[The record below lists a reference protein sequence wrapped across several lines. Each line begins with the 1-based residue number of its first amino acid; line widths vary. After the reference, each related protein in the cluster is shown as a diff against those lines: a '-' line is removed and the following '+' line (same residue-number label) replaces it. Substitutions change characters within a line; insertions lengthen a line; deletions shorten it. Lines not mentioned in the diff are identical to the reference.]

1 METYHVLVYG
11 FIRHNQGVWSYKI
24 LTENHKIYNQ
34 HNGYYPEWTSRQRM
48 TGIALCRALG
58 DIMEGSKVIVYT
70 ICNHTKGIIN
80 GNAKRVD
87 STMGTILDS
96 YAKVSAGKDISVVLG
111 SIKHEDDTFPA
122 WVKVELYNLTRN
134 TRHSSAASQITTKK
148 KKKVKKSFP
157 FKSKQKKNKAK
168 SKKKKQNITFR
179 NVDYNQHP
187 LRRPNE

>member
-1 METYHVLVYG
+1 METYYVLVYG

-48 TGIALCRALG
+48 TGIALCRALS
-58 DIMEGSKVIVYT
+58 DIMEGNKVIVYT
-70 ICNHTKGIIN
+70 ICKHTQGIIN

-96 YAKVSAGKDISVVLG
+96 YTKASAGKDISVVCG

-122 WVKVELYNLTRN
+122 WVKVELYNLTHN
-134 TRHSSAASQITTKK
+134 TRHSSAANQITKK
-148 KKKVKKSFP
+148 KKKVNKVYPSQ
-157 FKSKQKKNKAK
+157 QKKKKKNK
-168 SKKKKQNITFR
+168 SKKKKQNVTFK

-187 LRRPNE
+187 LRRPV